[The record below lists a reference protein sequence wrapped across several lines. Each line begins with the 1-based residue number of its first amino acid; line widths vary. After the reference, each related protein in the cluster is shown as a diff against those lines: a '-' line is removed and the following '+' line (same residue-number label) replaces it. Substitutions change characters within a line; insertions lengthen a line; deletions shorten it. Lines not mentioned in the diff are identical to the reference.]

1 MRRSR
6 AFQWP
11 ALALAGALA
20 ACGQSG
26 ATPPGESPSP
36 VAASRLP
43 APAATST
50 APSASLPSSEPGS
63 GGQLVEIGGR
73 SLWLECMGEGAPTV
87 ILESGLG
94 GDHRTW
100 NQVQPQ
106 LAAASR
112 VCVYDRAGIADSDEA
127 PGTRTAGDAV
137 DDLAALLDAAAIEP
151 PYVLVGFSFGG
162 AITQLFASTHPDAV
176 GGLVLVESNHPLEA
190 EQFEAHLTPDQI
202 EIDRGFALDNP
213 ERMDPF
219 ASFEELQAAGPLP
232 DVPLVV
238 VTAGIS
244 EGWPPGWDADTF
256 DALRAAQQADL
267 ATFTPQGR
275 QVIAEESTHHVP
287 SQQPS
292 IIVEA
297 VEAVLSE
304 LDG

>member
-1 MRRSR
+1 MARACTRRR
-6 AFQWP
+6 TCRLRPEWRHTAWRVP
-11 ALALAGALA
+11 LAGR
-20 ACGQSG
+20 CV
-26 ATPPGESPSP
+26 T
-36 VAASRLP
+36 VASASRHINRALGLV
-43 APAATST
+43 T
-50 APSASLPSSEPGS
+50 SSEPGS

>member
-6 AFQWP
+6 ALRWP

-20 ACGQSG
+20 ACGQG
-26 ATPPGESPSP
+26 ATPSGASPSV
-36 VAASRLP
+36 VAASRP
-43 APAATST
+43 PESTATST
-50 APSASLPSSEPGS
+50 APSVSAASSDQAS
-63 GGQLVEIGGR
+63 GGQLVEIGDR
-73 SLWLECMGEGAPTV
+73 SLWLECIGDGAPTV

-100 NQVQPQ
+100 EQVQPR

-127 PGTRTAGDAV
+127 PGTRTAADAV
-137 DDLAALLDAAAIEP
+137 DDLTALLEAAAIEP

-176 GGLVLVESNHPLEA
+176 AGLVLVESNHPLEA
-190 EQFEAHLTPDQI
+190 EQSEAHLTPEQI
-202 EIDRGFALDNP
+202 ETDRSFALDNP
-213 ERMDPF
+213 EGLDPF

-244 EGWPPGWDADTF
+244 EGWPPGWDAETF

-275 QVIAEESTHHVP
+275 QVIAKQSTHHVP
-287 SQQPS
+287 SQQPA
-292 IIVEA
+292 IIIEA
-297 VEAVLSE
+297 VESVMAE
-304 LDG
+304 LGG